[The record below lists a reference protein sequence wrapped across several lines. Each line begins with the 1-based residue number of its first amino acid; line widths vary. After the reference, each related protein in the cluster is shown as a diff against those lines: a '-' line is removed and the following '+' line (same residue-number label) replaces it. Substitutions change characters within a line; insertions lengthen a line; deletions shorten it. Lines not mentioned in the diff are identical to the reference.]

1 MITFALAAAG
11 LLLLALGLLLPALLG
26 RGSSAAPLRSAT
38 ARQSNLEILRGQLA
52 QLDAELAAGSLN
64 AEQHVRARAEIERR
78 ALDEESAE
86 QAPPVA
92 GPARKTAFGLALS
105 VPVFA
110 LVAYALV
117 GNLQGLDPKA
127 TAVRVEPGGEVTLAQ
142 VEELVDTLAKRLES
156 PGSAQAGDVQGWTM
170 LARSYGALQRFPE
183 ASRAYARAIALA
195 PQDAQLLADRADAL
209 AMMQG
214 RKLAGEPQQL
224 VEKALQID
232 PNNLKALAMAGSGAF
247 ESRDYGAAL
256 NFWGRARQLAGN
268 DSDFA
273 QGLDS
278 SIAEAR
284 LAQSGTVASNSAA
297 GNQGVVA
304 SAPSSTSTST
314 STSTA
319 TAGISN
325 ARIAGRVSLAPA
337 LAAQVAPG
345 DTVFIYARATEGP
358 RMPLAILRKS
368 AADLPITFTLDD
380 SLAMSPQ
387 MSLSKYPRV
396 VLGAR
401 VSRSGN
407 AMSQAGDLQGQ
418 LSDVATGSSGLEL
431 VIDSVQP

>member
-86 QAPPVA
+86 QATPVA

-117 GNLQGLDPKA
+117 GNLQGLDQKA

-284 LAQSGTVASNSAA
+284 LAQSGTVVSNSAA

-314 STSTA
+314 A
-319 TAGISN
+319 AAAADISN

>member
-26 RGSSAAPLRSAT
+26 RGSNAAPLRSAT

-314 STSTA
+314 A

>member
-11 LLLLALGLLLPALLG
+11 LLLLALSLLLPALLG
-26 RGSSAAPLRSAT
+26 RGSNAAPLRSAT

-195 PQDAQLLADRADAL
+195 PQDAQLVADRADAL

-256 NFWGRARQLAGN
+256 KFWGRARQLTGN

-284 LAQSGTVASNSAA
+284 LAQSGTAASNSAA
-297 GNQGVVA
+297 GNQGVAA

-314 STSTA
+314 STA
-319 TAGISN
+319 AAGISN

>member
-26 RGSSAAPLRSAT
+26 RDSNAAPLRSAT

-64 AEQHVRARAEIERR
+64 VEQHVRARAEIERR

-304 SAPSSTSTST
+304 SAPSSTST
-314 STSTA
+314 A

>member
-86 QAPPVA
+86 QATPVA

-314 STSTA
+314 A

>member
-1 MITFALAAAG
+1 MIMFALAAAG

-26 RGSSAAPLRSAT
+26 RGSNAAPLRSAT

-64 AEQHVRARAEIERR
+64 VEQHVRARAEIERR

-117 GNLQGLDPKA
+117 GNLQGLDQKA

-256 NFWGRARQLAGN
+256 NYWGRARQLAGN

-314 STSTA
+314 A
-319 TAGISN
+319 AAAADISN

>member
-86 QAPPVA
+86 QATPVA

-304 SAPSSTSTST
+304 SAPSSTST
-314 STSTA
+314 A

>member
-86 QAPPVA
+86 QATPVA

-314 STSTA
+314 ST
-319 TAGISN
+319 AGISN

-431 VIDSVQP
+431 VINSVQP